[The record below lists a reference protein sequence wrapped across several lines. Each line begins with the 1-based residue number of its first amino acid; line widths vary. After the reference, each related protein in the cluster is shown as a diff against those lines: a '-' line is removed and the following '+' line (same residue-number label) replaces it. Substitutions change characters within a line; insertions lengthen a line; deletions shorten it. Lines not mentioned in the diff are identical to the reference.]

1 VAEIPTFQ
9 EIDEAISG
17 KKSPGPNPRLMNLL
31 LKKFSSAIHTYVQK
45 VAWGGIDGR
54 LFDQSDLQAALDAKS
69 DTGHQHSIDD
79 VLGIGAAAQLGV
91 AASGIA
97 SPVEVVTGA
106 DPRLVDT
113 RDPNP
118 HTHPQSDIDSL
129 PADMAVAK
137 ADWINVFIDQPQAG
151 TFPLE
156 EYAPVGMTVTGIAHR
171 APTGSVTLAIA
182 LDGVTVTGTAVTTL
196 ADQSRALAT
205 ATGTNAVA
213 TGARSD
219 LVVSSA
225 TVGSQLSLTVMRVR
239 T

>member
-45 VAWGGIDGR
+45 VGISARG
-54 LFDQSDLQAALDAKS
+54 
-69 DTGHQHSIDD
+69 T
-79 VLGIGAAAQLGV
+79 
-91 AASGIA
+91 A
-97 SPVEVVTGA
+97 SPVEAVTGA

-118 HTHPQSDIDSL
+118 HTHPQSDVVGL

-171 APTGSVTLAIA
+171 APAGSVTLAIA

-196 ADQSRALAT
+196 ADQSQALAT
-205 ATGTNAVA
+205 ATSTNAVA

-225 TVGSQLSLTVMRVR
+225 TVGAQLSLTVMRVR